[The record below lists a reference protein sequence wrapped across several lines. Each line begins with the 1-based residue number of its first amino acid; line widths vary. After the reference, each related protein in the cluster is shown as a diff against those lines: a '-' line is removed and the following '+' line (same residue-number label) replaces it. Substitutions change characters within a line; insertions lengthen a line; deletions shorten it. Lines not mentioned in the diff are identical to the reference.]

1 MNNTSPNLVLTV
13 RDAAYHT
20 VREYPGG
27 ARSLGPRVG
36 IDGTYLSQ
44 QVNPN
49 NAGRKGLDI
58 DTAVQIQHLAQDYR
72 ILHAMALE
80 LGHVCIKQS
89 DLDGPVEPSNV
100 MESIGSTVAEFSE
113 FVGAVT
119 ESVKDNKVTTR
130 ELRDVDKQLGE
141 LVQAANNLRGILGS
155 MNDKLLHT
163 TTFGPRP
170 VVNSRS
176 GR

>member
-1 MNNTSPNLVLTV
+1 MKDVSLNQVFSV

-27 ARSLGPRVG
+27 ARALGVRVG

-58 DTAVQIQHLAQDYR
+58 DTAVQIQNLAQDFR

-80 LGHVCIKQS
+80 LGHVCIQQS
-89 DLDGPVEPSNV
+89 ELDAPPDGDAKSVLLG
-100 MESIGSTVAEFSE
+100 IGNTAKEFGE
-113 FVGAVT
+113 YLLAVT
-119 ESVKDNKVTTR
+119 DAVQDGKVTNR
-130 ELRDVDKQLGE
+130 ELRAVDKQLGDMI
-141 LVQAANNLRGILGS
+141 QTANGLRGMLGR
-155 MNDKLLHT
+155 MNDDLIDT
-163 TTFGPRP
+163 ATFGVRS
-170 VVNSRS
+170 VS